1 MIIGWIRLAF
11 FMLIG
16 LTIAY
21 FLTAIYARSVRR
33 EALEKHWVAKELEG
47 DRDAFVERGMIAWEK
62 GLKRRLLWLIYIIP
76 MVAMSAIFLIVNWS

>member
-21 FLTAIYARSVRR
+21 FLTSVYVRSLRR
-33 EALEKHWVAKELEG
+33 ERLEKHWAAKELGG
-47 DRDAFVERGMIAWEK
+47 DRDAFVERGMLAWEK

-76 MVAMSAIFLIVNWS
+76 MVAMSAIFFIVNWS